1 MLTKNDKFIV
11 NIAVNIVTTDNI
23 YSNVDKT

>member
-1 MLTKNDKFIV
+1 MKKKNDKFIV